1 MTPSKTSDGFT
12 FVEIMIAL
20 AAIVIMFGSM
30 ASAFLSIKSL
40 NSVSRHHVQAAET
53 VRGKIETLKGTPFGN
68 IINSTAVVPYDAGN
82 DGIFGTADDLTGTL
96 TVTIGDFLDMDSD
109 TNTTETSIDSD
120 GDGVN
125 DPTAAVPV
133 RVTFTWTQ
141 WVLGRMKTYT
151 VNADT
156 LMAA

>member
-1 MTPSKTSDGFT
+1 MKPLKTSGGFT

-20 AAIVIMFGSM
+20 AAIVMMFGTM

-53 VRGKIETLKGTPFGN
+53 VRGKIETLKGTPFAN
-68 IINSTAVVPYDAGN
+68 VANTVAVVPYDAGN
-82 DGIFGTADDLTGTL
+82 DGSFGTADDLTGTL
-96 TVTIGDFLDMDSD
+96 TVTIGDFLDMDDD
-109 TNTTETSIDSD
+109 TNTPETLIDID
-120 GDGVN
+120 GDGNN

-141 WVLGRMKTYT
+141 WVLGQMKTYT